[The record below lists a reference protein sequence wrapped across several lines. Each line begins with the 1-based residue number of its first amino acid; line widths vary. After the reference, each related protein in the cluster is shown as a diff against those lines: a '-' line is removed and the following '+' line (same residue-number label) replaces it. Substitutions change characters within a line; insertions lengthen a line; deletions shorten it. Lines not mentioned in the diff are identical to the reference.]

1 MEITSTLD
9 VISINKLRLNLTFN
23 DLNLAAWPLSS
34 LSRTYFKA
42 KFQLCSQLPQD
53 SNLEWTKSSHA
64 TFGGVRDYPSLLC
77 MPQSPS
83 FKSSSHTG
91 QIAWK
96 GNCQQFGPPPGRP
109 DCVVKSPYR
118 QKRKGWGKAQTSPQ
132 HVTICTAQKWEKIA
146 NVTVSPPQAQQVLEF
161 SHTFKG
167 RNEGLAAFSF
177 LKSRHFHVASPPNY
191 F

>member
-1 MEITSTLD
+1 MVASQDPFPKEFMEITSTLD

-83 FKSSSHTG
+83 FKSHWPNSL
-91 QIAWK
+91 
-96 GNCQQFGPPPGRP
+96 
-109 DCVVKSPYR
+109 
-118 QKRKGWGKAQTSPQ
+118 KRKLPKIWPSSWPTRLCGKI
-132 HVTICTAQKWEKIA
+132 TI
-146 NVTVSPPQAQQVLEF
+146 
-161 SHTFKG
+161 
-167 RNEGLAAFSF
+167 
-177 LKSRHFHVASPPNY
+177 
-191 F
+191 